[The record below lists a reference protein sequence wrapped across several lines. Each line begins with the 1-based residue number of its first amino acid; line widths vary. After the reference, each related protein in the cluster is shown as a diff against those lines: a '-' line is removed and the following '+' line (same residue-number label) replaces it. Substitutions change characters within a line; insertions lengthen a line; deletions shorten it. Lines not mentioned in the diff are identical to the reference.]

1 MNSTVELYSV
11 LLLIV
16 WVKRKA
22 AERKIVC
29 STRTIHRWK
38 GLGERF
44 PSMYR
49 AFSAELIQH
58 QFRRITFP
66 QHLAE
71 KVREIL

>member
-1 MNSTVELYSV
+1 MGQ
-11 LLLIV
+11 
-16 WVKRKA
+16 A
-22 AERKIVC
+22 AG
-29 STRTIHRWK
+29 HQWK

-71 KVREIL
+71 KVGESL